1 MTFASMVFPVVWLLA
16 IGGGGVMLLALV
28 GLAVALLATRGR
40 GPRDREE

>member
-1 MTFASMVFPVVWLLA
+1 MVFPVVWLLV

-28 GLAVALLATRGR
+28 GLAVALLVTRGG